1 MKKFPKWLVHLFPSR
16 DRTFW
21 QRFVGI
27 LLTWGLPIMVWE
39 IIRSGVLR
47 APSQWPFFLTLEVAG
62 IVVGATFY
70 ALVEHLFYRSFP
82 KSDYQPH

>member
-16 DRTFW
+16 DRTFL

-39 IIRSGVLR
+39 IIQSGVLH
-47 APSQWPFFLTLEVAG
+47 APSQWPFFLTMEVAG
-62 IVVGATFY
+62 TVVGATFY
-70 ALVEHLFYRSFP
+70 ALIEHLIYRSFP
-82 KSDYQPH
+82 KRDYHSN

>member
-39 IIRSGVLR
+39 IIQSGVLR
-47 APSQWPFFLTLEVAG
+47 APSQWPFFLTLEVTG
-62 IVVGATFY
+62 TVIGATFY